1 MATHA
6 EAWEGY
12 ARENAEFY
20 ILTHDVDFA
29 TADGQ
34 DYFFRTGRDDAEAI
48 LREAAPFRGARAEVA
63 LEIGCG
69 IGRLS
74 LPMARHFGT
83 VRVVD
88 VAPTMLRRVAE
99 NAAAAGLGNVR
110 PFLPDAGW
118 DEGPP
123 VDFVYTRWVLQ
134 HIADFGVI
142 ADYVRRI
149 ARALHADGTAHL
161 QFDTRPR
168 TAAYRVRNAL
178 PDFVLPRTW
187 RRGVRRIRRNPAD
200 LRALFAANGLRV
212 AHELR
217 PDTEEHVFILRK

>member
-20 ILTHDVDFA
+20 ILTHDVDFD
-29 TADGQ
+29 TPDGQ
-34 DYFFRTGRDDAEAI
+34 DYFFRTGRADVEAI
-48 LREAAPFRGARAEVA
+48 LAEAAPFRGPRAETA

-74 LPMARHFGT
+74 LPMAPHFASL
-83 VRVVD
+83 RVVD
-88 VAPTMLRRVAE
+88 VAPTMLRRVAA
-99 NAAAAGLGNVR
+99 NAEAAGIYHVA
-110 PFLPDAGW
+110 PFPPDGAWDAGA
-118 DEGPP
+118 P
-123 VDFVYTRWVLQ
+123 VDFAYSRWVLQ

-149 ARALHADGTAHL
+149 GRCLDADGTAHL

-168 TAAYRVRNAL
+168 SLAYRVRNAL

-187 RRGVRRIRRNPAD
+187 RRGVRRIRRAPAE
-200 LRALFAANGLRV
+200 LRALFADAGLRV
-212 AHELR
+212 VHELR
-217 PDTEEHVFILRK
+217 PDTEEHVFILRR